1 MAKTGPVTRALRLP
15 WSSARADGAAAPSD
29 REQATTAAAPDRPS
43 RPPMRLRDFLE
54 HRLAAATRASQRGD
68 DKVAFAEAQICRSVL
83 AGELDERNAL
93 TTIHDGLVN
102 RDARVSRAS
111 ANLWHGWQCVH
122 GTSTEARPQWTAPTV
137 SPGLP
142 RRQ

>member
-1 MAKTGPVTRALRLP
+1 MAKTEPVTRALKLP
-15 WSSARADGAAAPSD
+15 WLSARAAEPAAPAD

-122 GTSTEARPQWTAPTV
+122 GASTEARPRFAAPTV

-142 RRQ
+142 RRP